1 MSHVGHV
8 LCSFVFQISERV
20 FTLETPQGQ
29 HVAHDEEVHESGLQ
43 LCCVAAPDYSS
54 AWRWRIRDG
63 LLETR

>member
-1 MSHVGHV
+1 MF
-8 LCSFVFQISERV
+8 LFFFKISERV

-29 HVAHDEEVHESGLQ
+29 HVAHDEEVHESGLE